1 MYLKDIPF
9 VDFVQ
14 DRCKRL
20 SDMIQNKIQKDIT
33 VSMGIVL
40 VRDKEPYESLF
51 RKADT
56 ALYQAKR
63 MGKARFVIYNQR

>member
-1 MYLKDIPF
+1 
-9 VDFVQ
+9 
-14 DRCKRL
+14 
-20 SDMIQNKIQKDIT
+20 MIQNKIQNDIT